1 MQPGPL
7 DPPAGIVFRRLDTS
21 AEQDLARSL
30 LAAGGPL
37 WRSLGPRREWVWFGL
52 WDLAPTDGT
61 GLVAV
66 AAIRPVTARTVELG
80 ALAVP
85 AALPWRGLGDR
96 LLREVADT
104 LRGQGAERVVVR
116 LPEEGRGPTL
126 LRDAGFAAAG
136 LQPPDGHEPGSHG
149 VGRAGVWLSLEL

>member
-7 DPPAGIVFRRLDTS
+7 DPPAGIVFRRLDGGL
-21 AEQDLARSL
+21 ERDLARSL
-30 LAAGGPL
+30 LAAGGPS
-37 WRSLGPRREWVWFGL
+37 WRSLGPRGEWRWFGL

-61 GLVAV
+61 GLVGV
-66 AAIRPVTARTVELG
+66 AAIRPITARTVELCG
-80 ALAVP
+80 LAVP

-116 LPEEGRGPTL
+116 LPGEGRGPTL

-136 LQPPDGHEPGSHG
+136 RQPPDGDEAGADG
-149 VGRAGVWLSLEL
+149 VGAAWVWLSLEL